1 MRDII
6 ISTKEDF
13 IFKKKLYDEIEIK
26 NVIKRDID
34 LFIFE
39 ENILIKE
46 FDNIK
51 KVKEITIEKIV
62 KDEYGDESDI
72 LIHYEYDKKKKKLYL
87 YSMGNG
93 SRVKKLSRYVK
104 DIRVNPV
111 QFYIK
116 NIVENKIKKLLNYII
131 IFNLRDKVYSIYI
144 KEGFIIKSFIKD
156 KDKFILDNELSNLDK
171 DVAVVIGEEEKNMI
185 SQEVKSKLNI
195 ITFEIGEIINEKLF
209 KI

>member
-1 MRDII
+1 
-6 ISTKEDF
+6 
-13 IFKKKLYDEIEIK
+13 
-26 NVIKRDID
+26 
-34 LFIFE
+34 
-39 ENILIKE
+39 
-46 FDNIK
+46 
-51 KVKEITIEKIV
+51 
-62 KDEYGDESDI
+62 
-72 LIHYEYDKKKKKLYL
+72 
-87 YSMGNG
+87 MGNG

>member
-1 MRDII
+1 
-6 ISTKEDF
+6 
-13 IFKKKLYDEIEIK
+13 
-26 NVIKRDID
+26 
-34 LFIFE
+34 
-39 ENILIKE
+39 
-46 FDNIK
+46 
-51 KVKEITIEKIV
+51 
-62 KDEYGDESDI
+62 
-72 LIHYEYDKKKKKLYL
+72 
-87 YSMGNG
+87 MGNG
-93 SRVKKLSRYVK
+93 SRVKKLSRYVN